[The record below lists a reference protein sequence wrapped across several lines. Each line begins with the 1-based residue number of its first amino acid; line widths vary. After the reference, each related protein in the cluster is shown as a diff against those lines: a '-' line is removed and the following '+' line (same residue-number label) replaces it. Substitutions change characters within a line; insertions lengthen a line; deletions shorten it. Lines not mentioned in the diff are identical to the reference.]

1 MRSAEV
7 RAGRAAYT
15 GDAASNVEAGL
26 RLGYAVAPRH
36 NVFVDLSATRL
47 GSAIK
52 DSPLVDRSNQSSVK
66 AGYLYSF

>member
-1 MRSAEV
+1 ME
-7 RAGRAAYT
+7 
-15 GDAASNVEAGL
+15 
-26 RLGYAVAPRH
+26 PRH

-52 DSPLVDRSNQSSVK
+52 DSPLVDRANQGSVK